1 MAPPSSIVWAGVL
14 PRWAQKG
21 LALVASDVVWVPT
34 GAAALA
40 FAAEKRVALLC
51 CRANLPDMRGLALLK
66 RWRRQDKTALTP
78 FILILPRWRLAHGR
92 QAMVAGADDVLAEP
106 LRFRPLKKAIA
117 AQLRKQQRRLAK
129 YEDIKL
135 NALPARLLGSSIE
148 LVATCQA
155 VQREAASGPLHD
167 AAQYAFHL
175 ARLQHETLRRYLRYQ
190 ELAEPLTAIPEGTRL
205 MAAPQTLLAVACITI
220 ATRYGRV
227 FDLTYRFEPAVLAIS
242 TTHLELLASEL
253 IDNAFRHTRFAS
265 PVTVTGALADG
276 CYRLEVRDRG
286 VGLLPRVAA
295 GTDGGEAHG
304 FYVGLSLV
312 RRLCGLYGAPLRFQ
326 VKDGTQ
332 VQVDLPLVDQ
342 AVDLSLQEPT
352 FYQGKFAEDLC

>member
-1 MAPPSSIVWAGVL
+1 MKLQGSMVWAGAL
-14 PRWAQKG
+14 PRWGQKG
-21 LALVASDVVWVPT
+21 LASIVADVVWVST

-66 RWRRQDKTALTP
+66 RWRREEKTELVP

-106 LRFRPLKKAIA
+106 LEPRTLKKAIA
-117 AQLRKQQRRLAK
+117 AQLRKQQQRLAK

-135 NALPARLLGSSIE
+135 NALPARLLGSSVE

-155 VQREAASGPLHD
+155 MQREAASGPLHD

-190 ELAEPLTAIPEGTRL
+190 ELAEPLTAIPAGTQL
-205 MAAPQTLLAVACITI
+205 MAVPQTLLAVACTTI

-227 FDLTYRFEPAVLAIS
+227 FDLTYRFEPAAVALSPA
-242 TTHLELLASEL
+242 HLELLASEL

-265 PVTVTGALADG
+265 PVTVTGKVMDD

-286 VGLLPRVAA
+286 VGILPRVAD
-295 GTDGGEAHG
+295 GTAGGEAHG
-304 FYVGLSLV
+304 FYVGLALV
-312 RRLCGLYGAPLRFQ
+312 RRLCRLYGAPLRFQ
-326 VKDGTQ
+326 VQGGTR
-332 VQVDLPLVDQ
+332 VQVDLPLVTP
-342 AVDLSLQEPT
+342 AVDLTLQEPT